1 MRRGLAAASGALY
14 AGGLLLL
21 PFFRLRP
28 NRTATGEGLR
38 LLTAAPLWALAAL
51 LPLLG
56 CAAFLLFPRVTGS
69 KHRLEGVGRT
79 SRLAALALAPLA
91 FPLLLGALAA
101 GSRQLAVG
109 ASPLARVSFGPGFW
123 LAAVASYGLVLALA
137 PQPDSRGYLLAACL
151 LALATGLVLTLGGG
165 FAKLALAQEL
175 GSRRE
180 AFFAA
185 FARHAIYALLPT
197 IAAALFALPFGRAA
211 ARRPGFER
219 PLFFLASVVQTVPTL
234 SLLGLL
240 VLPLSTLSTA
250 LPALASLGIRGVGW
264 APAAIVLFL
273 YALLPIAA
281 NARAGFALVPEATL
295 EAGRGL
301 GMGVR
306 TLFFRVEL
314 PLAAPFL
321 IAGFR
326 TALAQNLGNAV
337 LAGLIGGGGL
347 GSLVFL
353 GLAQAAPDLILLG
366 ALPVVGAAFAVD
378 RLLGAA
384 EAASR
389 RHTGASSMLAPGA
402 PREFAA

>member
-1 MRRGLAAASGALY
+1 MAVASGALY
-14 AGGLLLL
+14 GGGLLLL

-28 NRTATGEGLR
+28 NRTATGEGLH
-38 LLTAAPLWALAAL
+38 LLTTAPLWALAAL

-56 CAAFLLFPRVTGS
+56 CAVLLLSTRTTGS
-69 KHRLEGVGRT
+69 GPRLVGAARA
-79 SRLAALALAPLA
+79 SRLAALALAALL

-101 GSRQLAVG
+101 GSLRLAAG

-123 LAAVASYGLVLALA
+123 LAAAASYGLVLAMA
-137 PQPDSRGYLLAACL
+137 PRPDSRGYLLATGL
-151 LALATGLVLTLGGG
+151 MALATAVALALGGG

-175 GSRRE
+175 VSRRE
-180 AFFAA
+180 AFCTA
-185 FARHAIYALLPT
+185 FARHAVYALVPT
-197 IAAALFALPFGRAA
+197 LAAALFALPFGRAA

-219 PLFFLASVVQTVPTL
+219 PLFFLASVAQTVPTL

-240 VLPLSTLSTA
+240 VLPLSALSAA
-250 LPALASLGIRGVGW
+250 LPALGYLGIGGVGW

-281 NARAGFALVPEATL
+281 NARAGFAFVPETAL

-301 GMGVR
+301 GMAER

-353 GLAQAAPDLILLG
+353 GLAQAAPDLVLLG

-384 EAASR
+384 EGASR
-389 RHTGASSMLAPGA
+389 RRVGASSLLVPGA
-402 PREFAA
+402 PGEVGA